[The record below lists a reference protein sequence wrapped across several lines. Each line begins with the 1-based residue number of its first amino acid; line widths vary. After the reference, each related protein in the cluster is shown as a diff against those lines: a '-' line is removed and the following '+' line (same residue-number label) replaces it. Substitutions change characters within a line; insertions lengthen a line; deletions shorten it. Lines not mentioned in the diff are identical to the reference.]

1 MEIQDKVVVVTGGA
15 SGIGRELC
23 RLFAAE
29 GARHVVV
36 ADLNEEGAVV
46 VAEEIGHT
54 SHQVDVGSESDL
66 VGLIHQTEDAFGPID
81 LFCSNAGIADGRGI
95 DEPDEVWDRIW
106 RVNTMAHIWA
116 ARHLVPLM
124 RERGGGYLFST
135 ASAAGLLT
143 QIGSVTYAV
152 TKHAAVALAEWL
164 AITHGRD
171 GIKVTVLC
179 PQAVR
184 TGMTPDAS
192 ETGLS
197 VASVDGLLE
206 PDAVARDC
214 LEAIREE
221 RFFVLPHPMV
231 ADYMQRKAEDPDRWL
246 HGMRRLQDRYLAED

>member
-1 MEIQDKVVVVTGGA
+1 MEIQGKVVVVTGGA

-36 ADLNEEGAVV
+36 ADLNEEGAAV

-54 SHQVDVGSESDL
+54 SHQVDVGRESDL

-106 RVNTMAHIWA
+106 RVNTMAHIWT

-206 PDAVARDC
+206 ADGVARDC

-246 HGMRRLQDRYLAED
+246 HGMRRLQDRYLEED

>member
-29 GARHVVV
+29 GARHVLV
-36 ADLNEEGAVV
+36 ADVDEQGAAV

-54 SHQVDVGSESDL
+54 SEQVDVGRESDL
-66 VGLIHQTEDAFGPID
+66 ARLIHQTENTLGPID

-106 RVNTMAHIWA
+106 RVNTMAHVWT
-116 ARHLVPLM
+116 ARQLVPLM
-124 RERGGGYLFST
+124 RDRGGGYLFST

-164 AITHGRD
+164 AITHGHD

-206 PDAVARDC
+206 ADKVARDC

-221 RFFVLPHPMV
+221 RFLVLPHPMV

>member
-29 GARHVVV
+29 GARQVVV
-36 ADLNEEGAVV
+36 ADLNEEGAAV

-54 SHQVDVGSESDL
+54 SHQVDVGRESDL
-66 VGLIHQTEDAFGPID
+66 V
-81 LFCSNAGIADGRGI
+81 CSNAGIADGRGI

-106 RVNTMAHIWA
+106 RVNTMAHIWT

-206 PDAVARDC
+206 ADHVARDC

-246 HGMRRLQDRYLAED
+246 HGMRRLQDRYLEED